1 MKQSRNIFIVAGH
14 RGGNTGAVVNDKS
27 EALETIRVR
36 EWISEGLKAKG
47 IIAINDNDNASLN
60 KESSRSD
67 EKRRDY
73 IIPHRHDMGHR
84 LRRHKQRRR
93 GKDLQAEATR
103 RPQGNDLPRG
113 L

>member
-14 RGGNTGAVVNDKS
+14 RGGNTGAVVDDKS

-60 KESSRSD
+60 NVVAKVNKMYR
-67 EKRRDY
+67 
-73 IIPHRHDMGHR
+73 
-84 LRRHKQRRR
+84 
-93 GKDLQAEATR
+93 
-103 RPQGNDLPRG
+103 
-113 L
+113 